1 MSHCA
6 ADDVRQ
12 FILDRF
18 AEPLS
23 SRNLE
28 TEAVPD
34 DFDLLGEGLIDS
46 LGLLELINAVENNF
60 GIEVDFDGL
69 DPEQMTL
76 IGPFCRHVEQFA
88 ILALQ

>member
-1 MSHCA
+1 MRHCT

-18 AEPLS
+18 AEPFRN
-23 SRNLE
+23 RNLE
-28 TEAVPD
+28 AEAVPD
-34 DFDLLGEGLIDS
+34 DFDLLAEGLIDS

-60 GIEVDFDGL
+60 SIEIDFDRL

-76 IGPFCRHVEQFA
+76 IGPFCRHVEEFA
-88 ILALQ
+88 TLTLQ